1 MSEDSSSQ
9 EKDLPA
15 SERKIQKSREDGDIA
30 RSREFSGALVALAT
44 VASLFL
50 FGSFTAESL
59 VQMFK
64 TMLTL
69 DRSDAFDTKAM
80 PSGFVDALV
89 DSLVAIGPLMIIAM
103 VAAIIGGV
111 AIGGFN
117 FSMKAV
123 APKASKLNPIKGLK
137 NIFSMNS
144 LAELAKGLLKVFLIG
159 GVGFFLVIQD
169 IGAYSALS
177 SMSLKE
183 GIAKSV
189 EMILFDTLIL
199 ACIYMLIG
207 GIDAPYQMWRHAKKL
222 RMSLEELKKEN
233 KETEGDPHMKGRIR
247 AAQREMSKRR
257 MMASIP
263 GADVIVTNPT
273 HFAVAIKYEKEIGS
287 APKVVAKGVD
297 EIAQKIKE
305 IAREAG
311 VSIVEAPPLARALYK
326 NVEIDQEIPDN
337 LFKAVAKV
345 LAYVYALSKGEAPKV
360 ELPTDEDI
368 PTGMDPGVKA

>member
-50 FGSFTAESL
+50 FGAFTAEAL
-59 VQMFK
+59 IEMFK
-64 TMLTL
+64 NLLTL
-69 DRSDAFDTKAM
+69 DRSDAFDSKAM
-80 PSGFVDALV
+80 PAGFVDALM
-89 DSLVAIGPLMIIAM
+89 DSLVAIAPLMLIAM
-103 VAAIIGGV
+103 IAAIAGGV
-111 AIGGFN
+111 TIGGFN

-123 APKASKLNPIKGLK
+123 EPKLSKLNPIKGLK
-137 NIFSMNS
+137 NIFSVNS
-144 LAELAKGLLKVFLIG
+144 LAELGKGILKVVLIG

-169 IGAYSALS
+169 IGSYSALS

-189 EMILFDTLIL
+189 NMILFDTLIL
-199 ACIYMLIG
+199 AGIYMLIG
-207 GIDAPYQMWRHAKKL
+207 AIDAPYQLWRHAKKL

-233 KETEGDPHMKGRIR
+233 KETEGDPHLKGRIR
-247 AAQREMSKRR
+247 AAQREMAKRR
-257 MMASIP
+257 MMASVP

-273 HFAVAIKYEKEIGS
+273 HFAVAIKYEKEIGT
-287 APKVVAKGVD
+287 APKVVAKGLD
-297 EIAQKIKE
+297 EVAHKIKE

-360 ELPTDEDI
+360 DLPTQEDI
-368 PTGMDPGVKA
+368 PEGMDPGVKA